1 MTRYSSDQYKENKAT
16 TIANNIYIYWP
27 LNLPIVIII
36 IIIISLLFAI
46 IYLLQIKNQEILSAP
61 FSHLSS

>member
-36 IIIISLLFAI
+36 IIISLLFAI

>member
-36 IIIISLLFAI
+36 IISLLFAI
-46 IYLLQIKNQEILSAP
+46 IYLLQIKNQEILSAT

>member
-36 IIIISLLFAI
+36 IISLLFAI